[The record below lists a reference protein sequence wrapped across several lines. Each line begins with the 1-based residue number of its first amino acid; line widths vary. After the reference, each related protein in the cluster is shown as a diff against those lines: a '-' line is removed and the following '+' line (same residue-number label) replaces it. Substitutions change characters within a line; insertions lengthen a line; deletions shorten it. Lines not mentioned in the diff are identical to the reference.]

1 MQIFIDPL
9 WATLLV
15 SGGIF
20 VVSFFIGRASA
31 SIDKKQ
37 LIDDLTETIIKHL
50 CDEGF
55 IRWKRRPNG
64 EIELYKYDSNE

>member
-9 WATLLV
+9 WATLLI

-20 VVSFFIGRASA
+20 VVSFVLGRASA
-31 SIDKKQ
+31 TVDKRQ

-55 IRWKRRPNG
+55 IRWKRRADG

>member
-55 IRWKRRPNG
+55 IRWKRRPDG